1 MGSRTEEGGDLT
13 SQEEAAAEEVEVE
26 VGKEE
31 LLAGTTTTMISA
43 LILDRLPPAGT
54 CFCMGGNGE
63 VPHNKILSHCS
74 TLYDDNHHTMIL
86 TLSACWEKIT
96 YELSPYLEI
105 LVLFILFIFS
115 LILMIGYNQ
124 C

>member
-31 LLAGTTTTMISA
+31 LLAGTTTMMISA

-54 CFCMGGNGE
+54 CFCRGRNFE
-63 VPHNKILSHCS
+63 ESHDKILSYYS
-74 TLYDDNHHTMIL
+74 ALYDSNVTIQQ
-86 TLSACWEKIT
+86 
-96 YELSPYLEI
+96 
-105 LVLFILFIFS
+105 F
-115 LILMIGYNQ
+115 
-124 C
+124 